1 MKMSKSINKTAEA
14 QPATIRNLTL
24 AESRQV
30 SGGAIEP
37 LDALLVVNDLN
48 HSSTKQDN
56 GEFWFENL
64 KPGRY

>member
-1 MKMSKSINKTAEA
+1 MKMSKLINKTAEA

-37 LDALLVVNDLN
+37 IDALLVINDLN

>member
-1 MKMSKSINKTAEA
+1 MKMSKLINKTAEA

-30 SGGAIEP
+30 SGGAI
-37 LDALLVVNDLN
+37 DALRVINYLN
-48 HSSTKQDN
+48 TSSPKQTK

-64 KPGRY
+64 QPGRY